1 MTVKELYLT
10 IKNILSNSGIE
21 DYAFES
27 SFLMEE
33 VTGYDR
39 SGIIVY
45 GDNEVSPHD
54 EEKLLSMAKRRAEGE
69 PLQYVTG
76 LWYFMDI
83 PFVVGK
89 GVLIPREDT
98 QVCVDVCIRRI
109 EKEPE
114 RVFKVLDLCAG
125 SGAISVAICKYC
137 RNVNVTAVEKSAEAY
152 EYLLK
157 NIYLNQASVKA
168 VKGDIFCP
176 EDFLE
181 GESFDIIV
189 SNPPYIKR
197 EELPALQREVQW
209 EPKMALDGGESGL
222 DFYSFITKAYC
233 GFLKHNGMMVFE
245 LGEEQFLPVKKL
257 MEDCGFVNIGSSLD
271 IGNVERAVF
280 GTFSGVK

>member
-1 MTVKELYLT
+1 MTVKELYLK
-10 IKNILSNSGIE
+10 IRDILKKAELE
-21 DYAFES
+21 DPSFEA

-33 VTGYDR
+33 VVGYDR
-39 SGIIVY
+39 SGIIVC
-45 GDNEVSPHD
+45 GDREVSPHD
-54 EEKLLSMAKRRAEGE
+54 EEKLLSMAKRRAKGE

-98 QVCVDVCIRRI
+98 QVCVDVCINRI
-109 EKEPE
+109 KAEPE
-114 RVFKVLDLCAG
+114 RFFKVLDLCAG
-125 SGAISVAICKYC
+125 SGAISVAISKYC
-137 RNVNVTAVEKSAEAY
+137 KNANVTAVEKSADAY

-157 NIYLNQASVKA
+157 NIYLNQAAVKA
-168 VKGDIFCP
+168 VKGDVFSP
-176 EDFLE
+176 KDFLH

-197 EELPALQREVQW
+197 DELSTLQKEVQW
-209 EPKMALDGGESGL
+209 EPRMALDGGETGL
-222 DFYSFITKAYC
+222 DFYYFITKNYRE
-233 GFLKHNGMMVFE
+233 FLNPGGMLVYE

-257 MEDCGFVNIGSSLD
+257 MEDWGFENIGTSLD

-280 GTFSGVK
+280 GTFKGF